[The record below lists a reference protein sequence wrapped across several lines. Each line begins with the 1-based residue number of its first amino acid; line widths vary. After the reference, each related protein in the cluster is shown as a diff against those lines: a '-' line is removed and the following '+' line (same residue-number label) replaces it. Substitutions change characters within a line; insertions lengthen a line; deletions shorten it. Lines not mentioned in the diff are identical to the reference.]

1 MNVTVTGRH
10 IDVGDALRGH
20 VASEIESIVS
30 KYFDRGLESSVVFD
44 KRGAFFECEVA
55 VHVGRGIYARG
66 ADEADDPYIA
76 FNRAAE
82 HVAKRLRRHK
92 RRLRDHHMNG
102 SREVETIAAQQYILA
117 GDEEAAE
124 EHQAVGPAD
133 GTPTKNV
140 PVNAP
145 AIDGEPVVVAEMAT
159 EIPTL
164 TVGEAVMRLDLE
176 DMPALM
182 FRNVAHGGLNMI
194 YRRPDGNVG
203 WIDPRG
209 NRENTAT

>member
-1 MNVTVTGRH
+1 MTLTVTGRH

-20 VASEIESIVS
+20 VATEVEAIVS
-30 KYFDRGLESSVVFD
+30 KYFDRALESSVVFD

-55 VHVGRGIYARG
+55 VHVGRGIHARG
-66 ADEADDPYIA
+66 KDEADDPYVA

-82 HVAKRLRRHK
+82 HIAKRLRRHK

-102 SREVETIAAQQYILA
+102 SREVETLAAQQYILA
-117 GDEEAAE
+117 GDDTAVDEQETAE
-124 EHQAVGPAD
+124 PATDRPAD
-133 GTPTKNV
+133 THAAV
-140 PVNAP
+140 
-145 AIDGEPVVVAEMAT
+145 GEPVVVAEMAA

-176 DMPALM
+176 DMPAMM

-209 NRENTAT
+209 NRENTAA

>member
-1 MNVTVTGRH
+1 MNVKVTGRH

-20 VASEIESIVS
+20 AADEVEAIVR
-30 KYFDRGLESSVVFD
+30 KYFDEGLESSVVFD
-44 KRGAFFECEVA
+44 KRGNFFECEVA
-55 VHVGRGIYARG
+55 VHVGRGIFARG
-66 ADEADDPYIA
+66 TDEADDPYVA

-102 SREVETIAAQQYILA
+102 TREVETFAAQQYILSGDDA
-117 GDEEAAE
+117 ADEEESASIADG
-124 EHQAVGPAD
+124 APAD
-133 GTPTKNV
+133 GTI
-140 PVNAP
+140 AH
-145 AIDGEPVVVAEMAT
+145 AEPVIVAEMTA

-176 DMPALM
+176 DMPAMM
-182 FRNVAHGGLNMI
+182 FRNISHGGLNMI